1 MSVTPTQSNEDSYNN
16 ELEFILDDGK
26 DPDRILSEVMRIE
39 NEIEQLQDERA
50 ELLDTDFEAKL
61 SIQDRISRLEAELRF
76 LRTEAGEALNRQ
88 E

>member
-61 SIQDRISRLEAELRF
+61 SIQDRISTLEAELRV